1 MSNTPT
7 VSVHEIEDLPL
18 RSLFA
23 REDREFTPWLAEP
36 ANLARLSRT
45 LGFEM
50 ELTATEA
57 STGSFRTDVL
67 ATRSQDGVA
76 VVIENQFGRSDH
88 DHFGK
93 SLTYLAAHQASV
105 VVWIAESFADEH
117 RASLTWLNEHTE
129 DEFEFWAVI
138 PRVLKI
144 GDSPPGLRFEVAIA
158 PNRLVRKVRKI
169 DRRVDE
175 SVARTRKGFWEMF
188 MPLVKSDPV
197 LSKCGVRYGGR
208 LGFLWLFPEDMGDI
222 ADADPHV
229 LVFMSLPAPS
239 RLGCGIYCRADA
251 DAKAEARM
259 EAAFASA
266 AEQLRQSGVSPEEI
280 DDRTVSVFGD
290 FTAEETMQAAAHLG
304 IERVRT
310 CVLALSEELRTK
322 RK

>member
-1 MSNTPT
+1 MSNKPT

-23 REDREFTPWLAEP
+23 REDRDFTPWLAET
-36 ANLARLSRT
+36 ANLAHLSRT

-50 ELTATEA
+50 DLTATEA

-67 ATRSQDGVA
+67 ATRSQDGIA
-76 VVIENQFGRSDH
+76 VIIENQFGRSDH

-158 PNRLVRKVRKI
+158 PNRLVREVRRI

-175 SVARTRKGFWEMF
+175 SVAQTRKGFWEIF

-197 LSKCGVRYGGR
+197 LSRCGVRLTTG
-208 LGFLWLFPEDMGDI
+208 LT
-222 ADADPHV
+222 
-229 LVFMSLPAPS
+229 SSS
-239 RLGCGIYCRADA
+239 RN
-251 DAKAEARM
+251 
-259 EAAFASA
+259 S
-266 AEQLRQSGVSPEEI
+266 SS
-280 DDRTVSVFGD
+280 
-290 FTAEETMQAAAHLG
+290 
-304 IERVRT
+304 
-310 CVLALSEELRTK
+310 
-322 RK
+322 

>member
-105 VVWIAESFADEH
+105 QPTV
-117 RASLTWLNEHTE
+117 RAGQRSWHTWQRGGPTRPNTDTPGPTE
-129 DEFEFWAVI
+129 
-138 PRVLKI
+138 
-144 GDSPPGLRFEVAIA
+144 PPGQ
-158 PNRLVRKVRKI
+158 
-169 DRRVDE
+169 
-175 SVARTRKGFWEMF
+175 
-188 MPLVKSDPV
+188 
-197 LSKCGVRYGGR
+197 
-208 LGFLWLFPEDMGDI
+208 
-222 ADADPHV
+222 
-229 LVFMSLPAPS
+229 
-239 RLGCGIYCRADA
+239 
-251 DAKAEARM
+251 EARRPRCSSRRY
-259 EAAFASA
+259 A
-266 AEQLRQSGVSPEEI
+266 I
-280 DDRTVSVFGD
+280 
-290 FTAEETMQAAAHLG
+290 
-304 IERVRT
+304 
-310 CVLALSEELRTK
+310 
-322 RK
+322 

>member
-158 PNRLVRKVRKI
+158 PNRLVREVRKI

-259 EAAFASA
+259 EAAFAFDRGATPPGGMQRRSTAAGLSPRAARMSGSA
-266 AEQLRQSGVSPEEI
+266 ENSRCMHGRRAA
-280 DDRTVSVFGD
+280 DRPAG
-290 FTAEETMQAAAHLG
+290 
-304 IERVRT
+304 RP
-310 CVLALSEELRTK
+310 VLMD
-322 RK
+322 

>member
-129 DEFEFWAVI
+129 DEFEFWAC
-138 PRVLKI
+138 P
-144 GDSPPGLRFEVAIA
+144 E
-158 PNRLVRKVRKI
+158 
-169 DRRVDE
+169 DRRFDH
-175 SVARTRKGFWEMF
+175 RR
-188 MPLVKSDPV
+188 
-197 LSKCGVRYGGR
+197 
-208 LGFLWLFPEDMGDI
+208 
-222 ADADPHV
+222 
-229 LVFMSLPAPS
+229 
-239 RLGCGIYCRADA
+239 
-251 DAKAEARM
+251 
-259 EAAFASA
+259 
-266 AEQLRQSGVSPEEI
+266 
-280 DDRTVSVFGD
+280 
-290 FTAEETMQAAAHLG
+290 
-304 IERVRT
+304 
-310 CVLALSEELRTK
+310 
-322 RK
+322 

>member
-7 VSVHEIEDLPL
+7 VSVPEIEDLPL

-23 REDREFTPWLAEP
+23 REDRDFTPWLVEP

-158 PNRLVRKVRKI
+158 PNRLVREVRKI

-229 LVFMSLPAPS
+229 ARVHVASGAVKAGMRNLLPGRRGRQGRGANGS
-239 RLGCGIYCRADA
+239 RVRLGRGA
-251 DAKAEARM
+251 
-259 EAAFASA
+259 ASA
-266 AEQLRQSGVSPEEI
+266 KWCEPRG
-280 DDRTVSVFGD
+280 DRRSHG
-290 FTAEETMQAAAHLG
+290 
-304 IERVRT
+304 ERVWRLYRRGDDAGGGT
-310 CVLALSEELRTK
+310 LGHRARSNLCARAV
-322 RK
+322 